1 MTTAWI
7 CSLIFLLCY
16 NFTFYSKTSSFI
28 WASAIFGYL
37 SFLAYLTYIM
47 GK

>member
-1 MTTAWI
+1 MTAAWI
-7 CSLIFLLCY
+7 CSLLLLAGFNLKCD
-16 NFTFYSKTSSFI
+16 TKIETCI
-28 WASAIFGYL
+28 WAIAFFGYL

>member
-1 MTTAWI
+1 MIVAWI
-7 CSLIFLLCY
+7 CSLLLLVS
-16 NFTFYSKTSSFI
+16 FHFQFYSKTSSFI

>member
-1 MTTAWI
+1 MTAAWI
-7 CSLIFLLCY
+7 CSLLLFTCFNFKY
-16 NFTFYSKTSSFI
+16 NTKTETFI
-28 WASAIFGYL
+28 WVTAMFSYL

>member
-28 WASAIFGYL
+28 WASDT
-37 SFLAYLTYIM
+37 SLALQVLNEIDN
-47 GK
+47 KE